1 MCNFFFSLFFLFF
14 FLSPFFGQVFGV
26 ALSLGSAFVLDE
38 FLVVPGSLAGVP
50 SGVLPG
56 RWEPCAAIYDVAK
69 YASSFQ
75 TVSS

>member
-1 MCNFFFSLFFLFF
+1 M
-14 FLSPFFGQVFGV
+14 